1 MNDESEAAKRLMRL
15 LAADFRYA
23 ETVDD
28 TIWLDHPR
36 TANGRVIFYPH
47 GQVSSIGNDE
57 FAQVW
62 LDDPALFERYMA
74 TVLPTRRRDRL
85 AAWGDDIIT
94 WTVFGVMM
102 GVMWLMLSWVTGVVR
117 GWWSG

>member
-1 MNDESEAAKRLMRL
+1 MDEDSEAAKRLMRL
-15 LAADFRYA
+15 LAAGFRYA

-36 TANGRVIFYPH
+36 TANGRVIFYPD
-47 GQVSSIGNDE
+47 GQVSSIGKDE

-62 LDDPALFERYMA
+62 LHDRALFERYTA

-94 WTVFGVMM
+94 WAVFAIIM
-102 GVMWLMLSWVTGVVR
+102 GSVWLTLCWIIGLVR
-117 GWWSG
+117 GWWNG